1 MSLSVDAYQYDADK
15 FSMDQLSIA
24 KPVWM
29 VKHELFTML
38 PCVQWHKEGEQR
50 GRPPLDAAPES
61 TKFY

>member
-38 PCVQWHKEGEQR
+38 PCVQWHKEG
-50 GRPPLDAAPES
+50 APTPGCS
-61 TKFY
+61 TREYKILLN